1 MNLDNIQKKLFER
14 KLDTT
19 EYFKTAF
26 DVYREFLKNNKL
38 LVFLTYLLM
47 LVIIGTDFFNRYLI
61 FKIVINEDRSSKIVS
76 MLMVFG
82 ILELIFS
89 IIQLFLTGYYLKK
102 IVMEI
107 EDKKEFNL
115 KKFILKIL
123 RLVSIQYCLILGFTV
138 IVESLKMVSLGIISL
153 ILQITAIIIAVKYFL
168 YFEVYYIQDDTGI
181 ISSINY
187 SYQLSKGNR
196 LRKIIPGIVLILISI
211 IPTFVIAF
219 GILQVFR
226 ISFWFGIIVI
236 AIFIVG
242 VVFAGIY
249 LQVLSSVIFL
259 NVEYDFLK
267 KQESNNEI
275 EETYYENEE

>member
-61 FKIVINEDRSSKIVS
+61 FKIVINEDRSPKIVS

-89 IIQLFLTGYYLKK
+89 IIQLFLNGYYLKK

-242 VVFAGIY
+242 VVLAGIY

>member
-267 KQESNNEI
+267 NQESNNEI

>member
-61 FKIVINEDRSSKIVS
+61 FKIVINEDRSPKIVS
-76 MLMVFG
+76 MLMGFG

-123 RLVSIQYCLILGFTV
+123 RLVSIQYCLILGFAV

>member
-61 FKIVINEDRSSKIVS
+61 FKIVINEDRSPKIVS

-242 VVFAGIY
+242 VVLAGIY

>member
-61 FKIVINEDRSSKIVS
+61 FKIVINEDRSPKIVS

-196 LRKIIPGIVLILISI
+196 LRKIIPEIVLILISI

>member
-61 FKIVINEDRSSKIVS
+61 FKIVINEDRSPKIVS

-242 VVFAGIY
+242 VVFVGIY

>member
-61 FKIVINEDRSSKIVS
+61 FKIVINEDRSPKIVS

>member
-47 LVIIGTDFFNRYLI
+47 LAIIGTDFFNRYLI
-61 FKIVINEDRSSKIVS
+61 FKIVINEDRSPKIVS

-242 VVFAGIY
+242 VVLAGIY

-267 KQESNNEI
+267 KREKNNEI
-275 EETYYENEE
+275 EEGYYENKE

>member
-61 FKIVINEDRSSKIVS
+61 FKIVINEDRSPKIVS

-138 IVESLKMVSLGIISL
+138 IVESLKMVSLGIISF
-153 ILQITAIIIAVKYFL
+153 ILQITVIIIAIKYFL

-242 VVFAGIY
+242 VVFVGIY

>member
-1 MNLDNIQKKLFER
+1 
-14 KLDTT
+14 
-19 EYFKTAF
+19 
-26 DVYREFLKNNKL
+26 
-38 LVFLTYLLM
+38 
-47 LVIIGTDFFNRYLI
+47 
-61 FKIVINEDRSSKIVS
+61 
-76 MLMVFG
+76 
-82 ILELIFS
+82 
-89 IIQLFLTGYYLKK
+89 
-102 IVMEI
+102 MEI

-242 VVFAGIY
+242 VVFVGIY

>member
-242 VVFAGIY
+242 VVLAGIY

>member
-61 FKIVINEDRSSKIVS
+61 FKIVINEDRSPKIVS

-82 ILELIFS
+82 ILA
-89 IIQLFLTGYYLKK
+89 IIQSFLTGYYLKK

>member
-1 MNLDNIQKKLFER
+1 MNLENIQKKLFER

-47 LVIIGTDFFNRYLI
+47 LAIIGTDFFNRYLI
-61 FKIVINEDRSSKIVS
+61 FKIVINEDRSPKIVS

-196 LRKIIPGIVLILISI
+196 LRKIIPGVILILISI
-211 IPTFVIAF
+211 IPVLVIAF
-219 GILQVFR
+219 GILQVFEM
-226 ISFWFGIIVI
+226 SFWLGIIVV

-242 VVFAGIY
+242 AVFAGIY
-249 LQVLSSVIFL
+249 LQTLSSVIFL

-267 KQESNNEI
+267 KREKNNEI
-275 EETYYENEE
+275 EEGYYENKE